1 MRSFQVGS
9 DPTCVLG
16 VQLSGKI
23 WPALHRLQFV
33 LFSLFPAQPCPSSQG
48 LPLNCTTA
56 LVRCTKMPKLQ
67 LAHRSHPASLVAG
80 SVIVM
85 LMVMT
90 GRWYTGAA
98 PIIRFPAAYG
108 FDQLCGT
115 AVWEMALEASELCSK
130 EMQLIVLKSL
140 LQIVRPHHPILIYV
154 ANCAAVVFLVQRYIS
169 AASTLCNKFR
179 LKGREDVSSSPNN
192 NTL

>member
-1 MRSFQVGS
+1 M
-9 DPTCVLG
+9 
-16 VQLSGKI
+16 
-23 WPALHRLQFV
+23 
-33 LFSLFPAQPCPSSQG
+33 
-48 LPLNCTTA
+48 
-56 LVRCTKMPKLQ
+56 
-67 LAHRSHPASLVAG
+67 
-80 SVIVM
+80 
-85 LMVMT
+85 
-90 GRWYTGAA
+90 
-98 PIIRFPAAYG
+98 RFPAAYG

-192 NTL
+192 NTLYSGPSEWWLFISSQVVEKSQSTESSSE